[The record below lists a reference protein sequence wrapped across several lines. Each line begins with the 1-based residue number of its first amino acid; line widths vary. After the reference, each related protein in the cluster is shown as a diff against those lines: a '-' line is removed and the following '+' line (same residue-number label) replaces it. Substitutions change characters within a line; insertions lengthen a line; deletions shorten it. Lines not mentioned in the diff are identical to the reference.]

1 MIKIRLPD
9 GSTINVNTD
18 DPAVAAKAA
27 HQHVLDNA
35 HVQAGRSAGNTFGGL
50 LGNAINA
57 VLPGA
62 ADAYMGVDHVV
73 RNAVNA
79 ATGDEEFDPRN
90 AYRKGQEF
98 QRSRELHASQEH
110 PVQNALAN
118 ATGTIGGFFLPAAK
132 IGTGARLASRR
143 HPSRRLVAATGHLVQ
158 P

>member
-1 MIKIRLPD
+1 
-9 GSTINVNTD
+9 
-18 DPAVAAKAA
+18 
-27 HQHVLDNA
+27 
-35 HVQAGRSAGNTFGGL
+35 
-50 LGNAINA
+50 
-57 VLPGA
+57 
-62 ADAYMGVDHVV
+62 MGVDHVV